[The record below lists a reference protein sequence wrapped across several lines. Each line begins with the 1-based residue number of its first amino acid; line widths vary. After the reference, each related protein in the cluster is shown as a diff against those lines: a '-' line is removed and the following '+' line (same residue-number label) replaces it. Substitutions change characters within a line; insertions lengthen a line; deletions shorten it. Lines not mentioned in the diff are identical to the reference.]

1 MAEKLTLSSTVR
13 RNENIVD
20 AVIDGETV
28 MMSIENGQYYGLDN
42 IASRIWQLAEKPI
55 RIDDICQALQKEYSV
70 NKAQCESDVIT
81 FMNDLSKSDVVVIS
95 D

>member
-1 MAEKLTLSSTVR
+1 MAEKLTLSSIVR

-42 IASRIWQLAEKPI
+42 IASHIWQLVEKPMT
-55 RIDDICQALQKEYSV
+55 IDDICQSLLEEYNV
-70 NKAQCESDVIT
+70 NPEQCESDVIA
-81 FMNDLSKSDVVVIS
+81 FLGDLTKSDVVLLS
-95 D
+95 N

>member
-42 IASRIWQLAEKPI
+42 IASRIWQLVEKPI
-55 RIDDICQALQKEYSV
+55 KINDICQSLQEEYNV
-70 NKAQCESDVIT
+70 NQTLCQSDVIAFLDNLKESDVV
-81 FMNDLSKSDVVVIS
+81 LVSD
-95 D
+95 